1 MKKDMKKQES
11 KWYVVQYFNA
21 KPGEEIGHSVMLDA
35 GPFVTFED
43 AMERRDELRILKNR
57 KQNIYCEAGG
67 WLGRE
72 AGLWDTCNL
81 KIRSYIH
88 GIGKKGKK
96 VIQMFNTKQNNMN
109 NVQFKPEGQ
118 LKEMG
123 VTYNVKAQLGRPVNP
138 NSKRQQRLATAPGR
152 KTGRPINPTSA
163 RQQRLAEL
171 DAKRSNGTLKRG
183 RPVNPNSARQI
194 ALQEAIAKAIANQG

>member
-1 MKKDMKKQES
+1 M
-11 KWYVVQYFNA
+11 
-21 KPGEEIGHSVMLDA
+21 
-35 GPFVTFED
+35 
-43 AMERRDELRILKNR
+43 
-57 KQNIYCEAGG
+57 
-67 WLGRE
+67 
-72 AGLWDTCNL
+72 

-88 GIGKKGKK
+88 GMKLQVTKVKTGKYDAIRSYKINASSWDACKLKIQSYIYGEGKKGKK

-171 DAKRSNGTLKRG
+171 DAKRANGTLKRG

>member
-1 MKKDMKKQES
+1 MNKDMKKQET
-11 KWYVVQYFNA
+11 KWYVIQVFNA
-21 KPGEEIGHSVMLDA
+21 PRNEKVMLDA
-35 GPFVTFED
+35 GPFAAFED
-43 AMERRDELRILKNR
+43 AMKRRDELRVLKNR
-57 KQNIYCEAGG
+57 KQSICLEAGG
-67 WLGRE
+67 YLGKE
-72 AGLWDTCNL
+72 AGVWDTCSL
-81 KIRSYIH
+81 KIHSYIH

-138 NSKRQQRLATAPGR
+138 NSKRQQRLATAPGK

-171 DAKRSNGTLKRG
+171 DAKRANGTLKRG

>member
-1 MKKDMKKQES
+1 MKLQ
-11 KWYVVQYFNA
+11 
-21 KPGEEIGHSVMLDA
+21 
-35 GPFVTFED
+35 VTKAQNVD
-43 AMERRDELRILKNR
+43 QMGSALKNERYSDPCSLRI
-57 KQNIYCEAGG
+57 Q
-67 WLGRE
+67 
-72 AGLWDTCNL
+72 
-81 KIRSYIH
+81 SYIY
-88 GIGKKGKK
+88 GEGKKGKK

-138 NSKRQQRLATAPGR
+138 NSKRQQRLATAPGK

-171 DAKRSNGTLKRG
+171 DAKRANGTLKRG
-183 RPVNPNSARQI
+183 RPVDVTSARQV
-194 ALQEAIAKAIANQG
+194 ALRAAAAKMLEERGLIS

>member
-1 MKKDMKKQES
+1 MELQVTKVKTGKYDAIRSYKI
-11 KWYVVQYFNA
+11 NA
-21 KPGEEIGHSVMLDA
+21 SSS
-35 GPFVTFED
+35 
-43 AMERRDELRILKNR
+43 
-57 KQNIYCEAGG
+57 
-67 WLGRE
+67 
-72 AGLWDTCNL
+72 DTCNL
-81 KIRSYIH
+81 RIQSYIY
-88 GIGKKGKK
+88 GAGKKRKL
-96 VIQMFNTKQNNMN
+96 IQMFNTKQNNMN

-138 NSKRQQRLATAPGR
+138 NSKRQQRLASAPGVR
-152 KTGRPINPTSA
+152 TGRPINPNSA

>member
-1 MKKDMKKQES
+1 MELQ
-11 KWYVVQYFNA
+11 
-21 KPGEEIGHSVMLDA
+21 
-35 GPFVTFED
+35 VT
-43 AMERRDELRILKNR
+43 KV
-57 KQNIYCEAGG
+57 KTGKCEAKRSHKINASSGD
-67 WLGRE
+67 
-72 AGLWDTCNL
+72 ACNL

-123 VTYNVKAQLGRPVNP
+123 VKYSVKAQLGRPVDP
-138 NSKRQQRLATAPGR
+138 NSKRQQRLATAPGKR
-152 KTGRPINPTSA
+152 TGRPINPHSA
-163 RQQRLAEL
+163 RQQRLCEQA
-171 DAKRSNGTLKRG
+171 ARAIANGGVVKRG

-194 ALQEAIAKAIANQG
+194 ALREAIAKAIAEQG

>member
-1 MKKDMKKQES
+1 MKLQ
-11 KWYVVQYFNA
+11 
-21 KPGEEIGHSVMLDA
+21 
-35 GPFVTFED
+35 VTKAQNVD
-43 AMERRDELRILKNR
+43 QMGSTVKNERGSDPCNLRI
-57 KQNIYCEAGG
+57 Q
-67 WLGRE
+67 
-72 AGLWDTCNL
+72 
-81 KIRSYIH
+81 SYIY
-88 GIGKKGKK
+88 GEGKKRKL
-96 VIQMFNTKQNNMN
+96 IQMFNTKQNNMN

-138 NSKRQQRLATAPGR
+138 NSKRQQRLASAPGVR
-152 KTGRPINPTSA
+152 TGRPINPNSA

-171 DAKRSNGTLKRG
+171 DAKRANGTLKRG